1 MFTIQTDYFIWM
13 MEKTKSVVK
22 VPRNP
27 ISDKIF
33 RKYSKGKSLEQFLF
47 PKYSQQN
54 FNSHLKEIGKI
65 LNFNRLV
72 KREIMVGGKI
82 REESKKDKHLWE
94 FLSSH
99 CGRRSFIKNL
109 IDLQTM
115 DNWSIMKLSG
125 HKTINSFQKYVSVVD
140 KDIDKGK
147 KLYTKEFVKKDKD
160 EYFEQLS
167 EIPIDLII
175 DYIKN
180 VLHSYN

>member
-1 MFTIQTDYFIWM
+1 MSLFKKFLILTALPFVIILGVFNFSKNTTKKEKQIW
-13 MEKTKSVVK
+13 E
-22 VPRNP
+22 
-27 ISDKIF
+27 
-33 RKYSKGKSLEQFLF
+33 L
-47 PKYSQQN
+47 
-54 FNSHLKEIGKI
+54 
-65 LNFNRLV
+65 
-72 KREIMVGGKI
+72 
-82 REESKKDKHLWE
+82 
-94 FLSSH
+94 LSSH
-99 CGRRSFIKNL
+99 SGRRSFIKNL
-109 IDLQTM
+109 IDLNTM

-180 VLHSYN
+180 VLHSDN